1 MRTDYASDAGMFL
14 VDTVV
19 GLYTLIVMLRFL
31 FGLTGADHLNPISQA
46 VLKLSNPPL
55 KRLRQIV
62 PRLPGIDTAAV
73 VLLLILEMCRIAG
86 INLLSGHSPA
96 IVGLVLLS
104 VGELLKL
111 AIYIIIFSIFIRAM
125 LSWFSG
131 AGYTPVLRLMHTF
144 TEPVLKTFR
153 RLLPVTG
160 GLDFSPIAAFI
171 VLMVVNKIV
180 VQPLLDFG
188 SIICGSCSH

>member
-1 MRTDYASDAGMFL
+1 MRTDYASDTGMFL
-14 VDTVV
+14 IDTVI

-31 FGLTGADHLNPISQA
+31 FQLTRADYHNPISQI
-46 VLKLSNPPL
+46 VVKLSNPPL
-55 KRLRQIV
+55 VRLRRVV
-62 PRLPGIDTAAV
+62 PSLPGIDTAAV

-144 TEPVLKTFR
+144 TEPVLKIFR

-160 GLDFSPIAAFI
+160 GLDFSPIAVFI
-171 VLMVVNKIV
+171 VFMVVLKIV

-188 SIICGSCSH
+188 RAML

>member
-1 MRTDYASDAGMFL
+1 MRTDYASDTGIFL
-14 VDTVV
+14 IDTVI
-19 GLYTLIVMLRFL
+19 GLYTLVVMLRFL
-31 FGLTGADHLNPISQA
+31 FQLTGADFYNPISQT
-46 VLKLSNPPL
+46 VVKLSNPPL
-55 KRLRQIV
+55 VRLRRVV
-62 PRLPGIDTAAV
+62 PSLPGIDTAAV

-144 TEPVLKTFR
+144 TEPMLKIFR
-153 RLLPVTG
+153 RLLPVTA
-160 GLDFSPIAAFI
+160 GLDFSPIAVFI
-171 VLMVVNKIV
+171 VLMVVLKIV

-188 SIICGSCSH
+188 QAML

>member
-1 MRTDYASDAGMFL
+1 MRTDYASDTGMFL
-14 VDTVV
+14 IDTVI
-19 GLYTLIVMLRFL
+19 GLYTLVVMLRFL
-31 FGLTGADHLNPISQA
+31 FQLTRADYHNPISQI
-46 VLKLSNPPL
+46 VVKLSNPPL
-55 KRLRQIV
+55 VRLRRVV
-62 PRLPGIDTAAV
+62 PSLPGIDTAAV

-160 GLDFSPIAAFI
+160 GLDFSPIAVFI
-171 VLMVVNKIV
+171 VFMVVLKIV

-188 SIICGSCSH
+188 RAML

>member
-1 MRTDYASDAGMFL
+1 MRTDYASDTGIFL
-14 VDTVV
+14 IDTVI
-19 GLYTLIVMLRFL
+19 GLYTLVVMLRFL
-31 FGLTGADHLNPISQA
+31 FQLTGADFYNPISQT
-46 VLKLSNPPL
+46 VVKLSNPPL
-55 KRLRQIV
+55 VRLRRVV
-62 PRLPGIDTAAV
+62 PSLPGIDTAAV

-131 AGYTPVLRLMHTF
+131 TGFTPVLRLMHTF
-144 TEPVLKTFR
+144 TEPVLKIFR

-160 GLDFSPIAAFI
+160 GLDFSPIAVFI
-171 VLMVVNKIV
+171 VFMVVLKIV

-188 SIICGSCSH
+188 RAVL

>member
-1 MRTDYASDAGMFL
+1 MRTDYASDTGMFL
-14 VDTVV
+14 IDTVI
-19 GLYTLIVMLRFL
+19 GLYTLVVMLRFL
-31 FGLTGADHLNPISQA
+31 FQLTGADFYNPISQT
-46 VLKLSNPPL
+46 VVKLSNPPL
-55 KRLRQIV
+55 VRLRRVV
-62 PRLPGIDTAAV
+62 PSLPGIDTAAV

-131 AGYTPVLRLMHTF
+131 AGFTPVLRLMHTF

-160 GLDFSPIAAFI
+160 GLDFSPIVVFI
-171 VLMVVNKIV
+171 VFMVVLKIV

-188 SIICGSCSH
+188 RAML

>member
-1 MRTDYASDAGMFL
+1 MMRTDYASDTGMFL
-14 VDTVV
+14 IDTVI

-31 FGLTGADHLNPISQA
+31 FQLTRADYHNPISQI
-46 VLKLSNPPL
+46 VVKLSNPPL
-55 KRLRQIV
+55 VRLRRVV
-62 PRLPGIDTAAV
+62 PSLPGIDTAAV

-111 AIYIIIFSIFIRAM
+111 AIYIIIFSIFIRAI

-131 AGYTPVLRLMHTF
+131 AGSGYTPVLRLMHTF

-160 GLDFSPIAAFI
+160 GLDFSPIAVFI
-171 VLMVVNKIV
+171 VFMVVLKIV

-188 SIICGSCSH
+188 RAML

>member
-1 MRTDYASDAGMFL
+1 MMRTDYASDTGIFL
-14 VDTVV
+14 IDTVI
-19 GLYTLIVMLRFL
+19 GLYTLVVMLRFL
-31 FGLTGADHLNPISQA
+31 FQLTGADFYNPISQT
-46 VLKLSNPPL
+46 VVKLSNPPL
-55 KRLRQIV
+55 VRLRRVV
-62 PRLPGIDTAAV
+62 PSLPGIDTAAV

-96 IVGLVLLS
+96 IIGLVLLS

-144 TEPVLKTFR
+144 TEPVLKIFR

-160 GLDFSPIAAFI
+160 GLDFSPIAVFI
-171 VLMVVNKIV
+171 VFMVVLKIV

-188 SIICGSCSH
+188 RAML

>member
-1 MRTDYASDAGMFL
+1 MRTDYASDTGMFL
-14 VDTVV
+14 IDTVI
-19 GLYTLIVMLRFL
+19 GLYTLVVMLRFL
-31 FGLTGADHLNPISQA
+31 FQLTGADFYNPISQT
-46 VLKLSNPPL
+46 VVKLSNPPL
-55 KRLRQIV
+55 VRLRRVI
-62 PRLPGIDTAAV
+62 PSLPGIDTAAV

-104 VGELLKL
+104 VGELLEL
-111 AIYIIIFSIFIRAM
+111 AIYIIIVSIFIRAM

-153 RLLPVTG
+153 RLLPDTG
-160 GLDFSPIAAFI
+160 GLDFSPIAVFI
-171 VLMVVNKIV
+171 VLMVVLKIV

-188 SIICGSCSH
+188 RAML

>member
-1 MRTDYASDAGMFL
+1 MRTDYASDTGMFL
-14 VDTVV
+14 IDTVI
-19 GLYTLIVMLRFL
+19 GLYTLIVMLRLL
-31 FGLTGADHLNPISQA
+31 FGLTGADHLNPISQT

-62 PRLPGIDTAAV
+62 PSLPRIDTAAV

-86 INLLSGHSPA
+86 INLLSGHSPSM
-96 IVGLVLLS
+96 VGLVLLS

-111 AIYIIIFSIFIRAM
+111 AIYIIIFSIFIRAI

-144 TEPVLKTFR
+144 TEPVLNIVR
-153 RLLPVTG
+153 RLMPVTG
-160 GLDFSPIAAFI
+160 GLDFSPIVVFI
-171 VLMVVNKIV
+171 ILMVVLKIV
-180 VQPLLDFG
+180 VRPLLDFG
-188 SIICGSCSH
+188 RAIL

>member
-1 MRTDYASDAGMFL
+1 MMRTDYASDTGMFL
-14 VDTVV
+14 IDTVI
-19 GLYTLIVMLRFL
+19 GLYTLVVMLRFL
-31 FGLTGADHLNPISQA
+31 FQLTRADYHNPISQI
-46 VLKLSNPPL
+46 VVKLSNPPL
-55 KRLRQIV
+55 VRLRRVV
-62 PRLPGIDTAAV
+62 PSLPGIDTAAV

-111 AIYIIIFSIFIRAM
+111 AIYIIIFSIFIRAI

-160 GLDFSPIAAFI
+160 GLDFSPIAVFI
-171 VLMVVNKIV
+171 VFMVVLKIV

-188 SIICGSCSH
+188 RAML

>member
-1 MRTDYASDAGMFL
+1 MRTDYASDTGIFL
-14 VDTVV
+14 IDTVI
-19 GLYTLIVMLRFL
+19 GLYTLVVMLRFL
-31 FGLTGADHLNPISQA
+31 FQLTGADFYNPISQT
-46 VLKLSNPPL
+46 VVKLSNPPL
-55 KRLRQIV
+55 VRLRRVV
-62 PRLPGIDTAAV
+62 PSLPGIDTAAV
-73 VLLLILEMCRIAG
+73 VLLLILEMCRITG

-131 AGYTPVLRLMHTF
+131 AGYTPVLRLLHTF
-144 TEPVLKTFR
+144 TEPVLKIFR

-160 GLDFSPIAAFI
+160 GLDFSPIAVFI
-171 VLMVVNKIV
+171 VFMVVLKIV

-188 SIICGSCSH
+188 RAML

>member
-1 MRTDYASDAGMFL
+1 MRTDYASDTGIFL
-14 VDTVV
+14 IDTVI
-19 GLYTLIVMLRFL
+19 GLYTLVVMLRFL
-31 FGLTGADHLNPISQA
+31 FQLTGADCYNPISQT
-46 VLKLSNPPL
+46 VVKLSNPPL
-55 KRLRQIV
+55 VRLRRVV
-62 PRLPGIDTAAV
+62 PSLPGIDTAAV

-160 GLDFSPIAAFI
+160 GLDFSPIAVFI
-171 VLMVVNKIV
+171 VLMVVLKIV
-180 VQPLLDFG
+180 VHPLLDFG
-188 SIICGSCSH
+188 RAML

>member
-1 MRTDYASDAGMFL
+1 MMRTDYASDTGMFL
-14 VDTVV
+14 IDTVI
-19 GLYTLIVMLRFL
+19 GLYTLIVMLGFL
-31 FGLTGADHLNPISQA
+31 FQLTRADYHNPISQI
-46 VLKLSNPPL
+46 VVKLSNPPL
-55 KRLRQIV
+55 VRLRRVV
-62 PRLPGIDTAAV
+62 PSLPGIDTAAV
-73 VLLLILEMCRIAG
+73 VLLLILEMCRIAS

-111 AIYIIIFSIFIRAM
+111 AIYIIIFSIFVRAM

-131 AGYTPVLRLMHTF
+131 AGHTPVLRLMHTF

-160 GLDFSPIAAFI
+160 GLDFSPIAVFI
-171 VLMVVNKIV
+171 VFMVVLKIV

-188 SIICGSCSH
+188 RAML

>member
-1 MRTDYASDAGMFL
+1 MRTDYASDTGIFL
-14 VDTVV
+14 IDTVI
-19 GLYTLIVMLRFL
+19 GLYTLVVMLRFL
-31 FGLTGADHLNPISQA
+31 FQLTGADFYNPISQT
-46 VLKLSNPPL
+46 VVKLSNPPL
-55 KRLRQIV
+55 VRLRRVV
-62 PRLPGIDTAAV
+62 PSLPGIDTAAV

-111 AIYIIIFSIFIRAM
+111 AIYIVIFSIFIRAM

-131 AGYTPVLRLMHTF
+131 TGYTPVLRLMHTF
-144 TEPVLKTFR
+144 TEPVLKIFR

-160 GLDFSPIAAFI
+160 GLDFSPIAVFI
-171 VLMVVNKIV
+171 VFMVVLKIV

-188 SIICGSCSH
+188 RAML

>member
-1 MRTDYASDAGMFL
+1 MRTDYASDTGIFL
-14 VDTVV
+14 IDTVI
-19 GLYTLIVMLRFL
+19 GLYTLVVMLRFL
-31 FGLTGADHLNPISQA
+31 FQLTGADFYNPISQT
-46 VLKLSNPPL
+46 VVKLSNPPL
-55 KRLRQIV
+55 VRLRRVV
-62 PRLPGIDTAAV
+62 PSLPGIDTAAV

-111 AIYIIIFSIFIRAM
+111 AIYIIIFSIFIRAI

-144 TEPVLKTFR
+144 TEPVLKIFR

-160 GLDFSPIAAFI
+160 GLDFSPIAVFI
-171 VLMVVNKIV
+171 VFMVVLKIV

-188 SIICGSCSH
+188 RAML

>member
-1 MRTDYASDAGMFL
+1 MMRTDYASDTGIFL
-14 VDTVV
+14 IDTVI
-19 GLYTLIVMLRFL
+19 GLYTLVVMLRFL
-31 FGLTGADHLNPISQA
+31 FQLTGADFYNPISQT
-46 VLKLSNPPL
+46 VVKLSNPPL
-55 KRLRQIV
+55 VRLRRVV
-62 PRLPGIDTAAV
+62 PSLPGIDTAAV

-144 TEPVLKTFR
+144 TEPVLKIFR

-160 GLDFSPIAAFI
+160 GLDFSPIAVFI
-171 VLMVVNKIV
+171 VFMVVLKIV

-188 SIICGSCSH
+188 RAML

>member
-1 MRTDYASDAGMFL
+1 MRTDYASDTGMFL
-14 VDTVV
+14 IDTVI
-19 GLYTLIVMLRFL
+19 GLYTLVVMLRFL
-31 FGLTGADHLNPISQA
+31 FQLTGADFYNPISQT
-46 VLKLSNPPL
+46 VVKLSNPPL
-55 KRLRQIV
+55 VRLRRVV
-62 PRLPGIDTAAV
+62 PSLPGIDTAAV

-96 IVGLVLLS
+96 IIGLVLLS

-144 TEPVLKTFR
+144 TEPVLKIFR

-160 GLDFSPIAAFI
+160 GLDFSPIAVFI
-171 VLMVVNKIV
+171 VFMVVLKIV

-188 SIICGSCSH
+188 RAML

>member
-1 MRTDYASDAGMFL
+1 MRTDYASDTGMFL
-14 VDTVV
+14 IDTVI
-19 GLYTLIVMLRFL
+19 GLYTLVVMLRFL
-31 FGLTGADHLNPISQA
+31 FQLTGADFYNPLSQT
-46 VLKLSNPPL
+46 VVKLSNPPL
-55 KRLRQIV
+55 GRLRRVV
-62 PRLPGIDTAAV
+62 PSLPGIDTAAV

-160 GLDFSPIAAFI
+160 GLDFSPIAVFI
-171 VLMVVNKIV
+171 VLMVVLKIV

-188 SIICGSCSH
+188 RAML

>member
-1 MRTDYASDAGMFL
+1 MRTDYASDTGIFL
-14 VDTVV
+14 IDTVI
-19 GLYTLIVMLRFL
+19 GLYTLVVMLRFL
-31 FGLTGADHLNPISQA
+31 FQLTGADFYNPISQT
-46 VLKLSNPPL
+46 VVKLSNPPL
-55 KRLRQIV
+55 VRLRRVV
-62 PRLPGIDTAAV
+62 PSLPGIDTAAV

-160 GLDFSPIAAFI
+160 GLDFSPIAVFI
-171 VLMVVNKIV
+171 VLMVVLKIV

-188 SIICGSCSH
+188 RAML

>member
-1 MRTDYASDAGMFL
+1 MRTDYASDTGIFL
-14 VDTVV
+14 IDTVI
-19 GLYTLIVMLRFL
+19 GLYTLVVMLRFL
-31 FGLTGADHLNPISQA
+31 FQLTGADFYNPISQT
-46 VLKLSNPPL
+46 VVKLSNPPL
-55 KRLRQIV
+55 VRLRRVV
-62 PRLPGIDTAAV
+62 PSLPGIDTAAV

-125 LSWFSG
+125 LSWFSS

-144 TEPVLKTFR
+144 TEPVLKIFR

-160 GLDFSPIAAFI
+160 GLDFSPIAVFI
-171 VLMVVNKIV
+171 VFMVVLKIV

-188 SIICGSCSH
+188 RAML

>member
-1 MRTDYASDAGMFL
+1 MMRTDYASDTGMFL
-14 VDTVV
+14 IDTVI

-31 FGLTGADHLNPISQA
+31 FQLTRADYHNPISQI
-46 VLKLSNPPL
+46 VVKLSNPPL
-55 KRLRQIV
+55 VRLRRVV
-62 PRLPGIDTAAV
+62 PSLPGIDTAAV

-111 AIYIIIFSIFIRAM
+111 AIYIIIFSIFIRAI

-160 GLDFSPIAAFI
+160 GLDFSPIAVFI
-171 VLMVVNKIV
+171 VFMVVLKIV

-188 SIICGSCSH
+188 RAML

>member
-1 MRTDYASDAGMFL
+1 MRTDYASDTGIFL
-14 VDTVV
+14 IDTVI
-19 GLYTLIVMLRFL
+19 GLYTLVVMLRFL
-31 FGLTGADHLNPISQA
+31 FQLTGADFYNPISQT
-46 VLKLSNPPL
+46 VVKLSNPPL
-55 KRLRQIV
+55 VRLRRVV
-62 PRLPGIDTAAV
+62 PSLPGIDTAAV

-144 TEPVLKTFR
+144 TEPVLKIFR

-160 GLDFSPIAAFI
+160 GLDFSPIAVFI
-171 VLMVVNKIV
+171 VFMVVLKIV

-188 SIICGSCSH
+188 RAML

>member
-1 MRTDYASDAGMFL
+1 MRTDYASDTGMFL
-14 VDTVV
+14 IDTVI
-19 GLYTLIVMLRFL
+19 GLYTLVVMLRFL
-31 FGLTGADHLNPISQA
+31 FQLTRADYHNPISQI
-46 VLKLSNPPL
+46 VVKLSNPPL
-55 KRLRQIV
+55 VRLRRVV
-62 PRLPGIDTAAV
+62 PSLPGIDTAAV

-111 AIYIIIFSIFIRAM
+111 AIYIIIFSIFVRAM

-131 AGYTPVLRLMHTF
+131 AGHTPVLRLMHTF
-144 TEPVLKTFR
+144 TEPVLKIFR

-160 GLDFSPIAAFI
+160 GLDFSPIAVFI
-171 VLMVVNKIV
+171 VFMVVLKIV

-188 SIICGSCSH
+188 RAML

>member
-1 MRTDYASDAGMFL
+1 MRTDYASDTGMFL
-14 VDTVV
+14 IDTVI
-19 GLYTLIVMLRFL
+19 GLYTLVVMLRFL
-31 FGLTGADHLNPISQA
+31 FQLTGADFYNPISQT
-46 VLKLSNPPL
+46 VVKLSNPPL
-55 KRLRQIV
+55 VRLRRVV
-62 PRLPGIDTAAV
+62 PSLPGIDTAAV

-144 TEPVLKTFR
+144 TEPVLKIFR

-160 GLDFSPIAAFI
+160 GLDFSPIAVFI
-171 VLMVVNKIV
+171 VFMVVLKIV

-188 SIICGSCSH
+188 RAML

>member
-1 MRTDYASDAGMFL
+1 MRTDYASDTGMFL
-14 VDTVV
+14 IDTVI
-19 GLYTLIVMLRFL
+19 GLYTLVVMLRFL
-31 FGLTGADHLNPISQA
+31 FQLTGADFYNPISQT
-46 VLKLSNPPL
+46 VVKLSNPPL
-55 KRLRQIV
+55 VRLRRVV
-62 PRLPGIDTAAV
+62 PSLPGIDTAAV

-131 AGYTPVLRLMHTF
+131 AGYTPVLRLIHTF
-144 TEPVLKTFR
+144 TEPVLKIFR

-160 GLDFSPIAAFI
+160 GLDFSPIAVFI
-171 VLMVVNKIV
+171 VFMVVLKIV

-188 SIICGSCSH
+188 RAML

>member
-1 MRTDYASDAGMFL
+1 MRTDYASDTGIFL
-14 VDTVV
+14 IDTVI
-19 GLYTLIVMLRFL
+19 GLYTLVVMLRFL
-31 FGLTGADHLNPISQA
+31 FQLTGADFYNPISQT
-46 VLKLSNPPL
+46 VVKLSNPPL
-55 KRLRQIV
+55 VRLRRVV
-62 PRLPGIDTAAV
+62 PSLPGIDTAAV

-86 INLLSGHSPA
+86 INLLSGHSPT

-131 AGYTPVLRLMHTF
+131 AGSTPVLRLMHTF
-144 TEPVLKTFR
+144 TEPVLKIFR

-160 GLDFSPIAAFI
+160 GLDFSPIAVFI
-171 VLMVVNKIV
+171 VFMVVLKIV

-188 SIICGSCSH
+188 RAML

>member
-1 MRTDYASDAGMFL
+1 MRTDYASDTGMFL
-14 VDTVV
+14 IDTVI

-31 FGLTGADHLNPISQA
+31 FQLTRADYHNPISQI
-46 VLKLSNPPL
+46 VVKLSNPPL
-55 KRLRQIV
+55 VRLRRVV
-62 PRLPGIDTAAV
+62 PSLPGIDTAAV

-111 AIYIIIFSIFIRAM
+111 AIYIIIFSIFIRAI

-131 AGYTPVLRLMHTF
+131 AGSGYTPVLRLMHTF

-160 GLDFSPIAAFI
+160 GLDFSPIAVFI
-171 VLMVVNKIV
+171 VFMVVLKIV

-188 SIICGSCSH
+188 RAML

>member
-1 MRTDYASDAGMFL
+1 MRTDYASDTGMFL
-14 VDTVV
+14 IDTVI
-19 GLYTLIVMLRFL
+19 GLYTLVVMLRFL
-31 FGLTGADHLNPISQA
+31 FQLTGADFYNPISQT
-46 VLKLSNPPL
+46 VVKLSNPPL
-55 KRLRQIV
+55 VRLRRVV
-62 PRLPGIDTAAV
+62 PSLPGIDTAAV

-111 AIYIIIFSIFIRAM
+111 AIYIIIFSIFIRAI

-144 TEPVLKTFR
+144 TEPVLKIFR

-160 GLDFSPIAAFI
+160 GLDFSPIAVFI
-171 VLMVVNKIV
+171 VFMVVLKIV

-188 SIICGSCSH
+188 RAML

>member
-1 MRTDYASDAGMFL
+1 MRTDYASDTGIFL
-14 VDTVV
+14 IDTVI
-19 GLYTLIVMLRFL
+19 GLYTLVVMLRFL
-31 FGLTGADHLNPISQA
+31 FQLTGADFYNPISQT
-46 VLKLSNPPL
+46 VVKLSNPPL
-55 KRLRQIV
+55 VRLRRVV
-62 PRLPGIDTAAV
+62 PSLPGIDTAAV

-131 AGYTPVLRLMHTF
+131 ARYTPVLRLMHTF

-160 GLDFSPIAAFI
+160 GLDFSPIAVFI
-171 VLMVVNKIV
+171 VFMVVLKIV

-188 SIICGSCSH
+188 RAML

>member
-1 MRTDYASDAGMFL
+1 MRTDYASDTGIFL
-14 VDTVV
+14 IDTVI
-19 GLYTLIVMLRFL
+19 GLYTLVVMLRFL
-31 FGLTGADHLNPISQA
+31 FQLTGADFYNPISQT
-46 VLKLSNPPL
+46 VVKLSNPPL
-55 KRLRQIV
+55 VRLRRVV
-62 PRLPGIDTAAV
+62 PSLPGIDTAAV

-86 INLLSGHSPA
+86 INLLSGHSPT
-96 IVGLVLLS
+96 IVGLVVLS

-144 TEPVLKTFR
+144 TEPVLKIFR

-160 GLDFSPIAAFI
+160 GMDFSPIAVFI
-171 VLMVVNKIV
+171 VFMVVLKIV

-188 SIICGSCSH
+188 RAML

>member
-1 MRTDYASDAGMFL
+1 MRTDYASDTGMFL
-14 VDTVV
+14 IDTVI

-31 FGLTGADHLNPISQA
+31 FQLTRADYHNPISQI
-46 VLKLSNPPL
+46 VVKLSNPPL
-55 KRLRQIV
+55 VRLRRVV
-62 PRLPGIDTAAV
+62 PSLPGIDTAAV

-160 GLDFSPIAAFI
+160 GLDFSPIAVFI
-171 VLMVVNKIV
+171 VFMVVLKIV

-188 SIICGSCSH
+188 RAML

>member
-1 MRTDYASDAGMFL
+1 MRTDYASDTGIFL
-14 VDTVV
+14 IDTVI
-19 GLYTLIVMLRFL
+19 GLYTLVVMLRFL
-31 FGLTGADHLNPISQA
+31 FQLTGADFYNPISQT
-46 VLKLSNPPL
+46 VVKLSNPPL
-55 KRLRQIV
+55 VRLRRVV
-62 PRLPGIDTAAV
+62 PSLPGIDTAAV

-96 IVGLVLLS
+96 IIGLVLLS

-144 TEPVLKTFR
+144 TEPVLKIFR

-160 GLDFSPIAAFI
+160 GLDFSPIAVFI
-171 VLMVVNKIV
+171 VFMVVLKIV

-188 SIICGSCSH
+188 RAML

>member
-1 MRTDYASDAGMFL
+1 MMRTDYASDTGMFL
-14 VDTVV
+14 IDTVI

-31 FGLTGADHLNPISQA
+31 FQLTGADFYNPISQT
-46 VLKLSNPPL
+46 VVKLSNPPL
-55 KRLRQIV
+55 VRLRRVV
-62 PRLPGIDTAAV
+62 PSLPGIDTAAV

-111 AIYIIIFSIFIRAM
+111 AIYIIIFSIFIRAI
-125 LSWFSG
+125 LSWFSST
-131 AGYTPVLRLMHTF
+131 GYTPVLRLMHTF

-160 GLDFSPIAAFI
+160 GLDFSPIAVFI
-171 VLMVVNKIV
+171 VFMVVLKIV

-188 SIICGSCSH
+188 RAML

>member
-1 MRTDYASDAGMFL
+1 MQTDYASDTGMFL
-14 VDTVV
+14 IDTVI
-19 GLYTLIVMLRFL
+19 GLYTLIVMLRLL

-55 KRLRQIV
+55 KRLRQVV
-62 PRLPGIDTAAV
+62 PSLPGIDAAAV
-73 VLLLILEMCRIAG
+73 VLLLILEMCRITG
-86 INLLSGHSPA
+86 ITLLSGHSPA

-111 AIYIIIFSIFIRAM
+111 AIYIIIFSIFIRAI

-131 AGYTPVLRLMHTF
+131 AGYTPVLRLIHTF
-144 TEPVLKTFR
+144 TEPVLNIFR
-153 RLLPVTG
+153 RLLPLTG
-160 GLDFSPIAAFI
+160 GLDLSPIAVFI
-171 VLMVVNKIV
+171 VLMIVLKIA

-188 SIICGSCSH
+188 RVML